1 MPSQGQDPA
10 FDPFRP
16 FVAED
21 GLEYED
27 LASYLC
33 SKPVDCA
40 RNDVI
45 EALQRH
51 GRVKADGPAAWGG
64 WVAAQYYYQDRDGD
78 SFAATPRARD
88 RTAHLPQG
96 WDRFAPGF
104 PDHGRQAAPDPAR
117 DGGADPGPA
126 PSAAVREACEPEV
139 RRGMGA

>member
-45 EALQRH
+45 EALRRH
-51 GRVKADGPAAWGG
+51 GRVKADGAEAWGG
-64 WVAAQYYYQDRDGD
+64 WVAAQYYYQNRDGD
-78 SFAATPRARD
+78 SYAATPSFDNVRR
-88 RTAHLPQG
+88 PQL
-96 WDRFAPGF
+96 WDRHAPGF

>member
-1 MPSQGQDPA
+1 MPSQGESPA

-16 FVAED
+16 FVAEN

-45 EALQRH
+45 EALHRNP
-51 GRVKADGPAAWGG
+51 RVREPGVEEWGG
-64 WVAAQYYYQDRDGD
+64 WVAAQYYYQNRDGD
-78 SFAATPRARD
+78 SYAATPGFANVRR
-88 RTAHLPQG
+88 PQC
-96 WDRFAPGF
+96 WDRHAPGF
-104 PDHGRQAAPDPAR
+104 PNHARQAAPDSAR

-126 PSAAVREACEPEV
+126 PSAAVREAGESEV
-139 RRGMGA
+139 LSRMGA

>member
-1 MPSQGQDPA
+1 MPSQEES

-45 EALQRH
+45 EALHRH
-51 GRVKADGPAAWGG
+51 GRVKADGPKAWGG
-64 WVAAQYYYQDRDGD
+64 WVAAQYYYQNRDGD
-78 SFAATPRARD
+78 SLAATRRIAD
-88 RTAHLPQG
+88 HTAHLPQG

-104 PDHGRQAAPDPAR
+104 PQVPPDPAR
-117 DGGADPGPA
+117 DGGADPGA
-126 PSAAVREACEPEV
+126 PETSPIRQTGEPEI
-139 RRGMGA
+139 RCGMGA